1 MSLGSAACVGVSL
14 KTVDR
19 PPQCDGKV
27 AVQVHRPL
35 EQIAFADVRF
45 R

>member
-1 MSLGSAACVGVSL
+1 MSLGSAACVGVRL

-19 PPQCDGKV
+19 PPQCDRKI
-27 AVQVHRPL
+27 AIQVHRPL
-35 EQIAFADVRF
+35 EQIAVADVRF